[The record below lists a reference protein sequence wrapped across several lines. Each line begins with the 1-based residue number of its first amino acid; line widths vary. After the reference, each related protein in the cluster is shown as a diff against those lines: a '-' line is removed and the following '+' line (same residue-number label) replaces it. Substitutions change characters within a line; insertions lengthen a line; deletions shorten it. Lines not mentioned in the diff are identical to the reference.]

1 MKNVL
6 AMFAFSALLFSC
18 GGEAEPEATETEGVS
33 TEVSEKLNSEK
44 ELNGQVQELHDD
56 LDAFLETL

>member
-1 MKNVL
+1 MKNVI

-18 GGEAEPEATETEGVS
+18 GGAEPEVEETEGVS
-33 TEVSEKLNSEK
+33 TEVSEKLKSEQ